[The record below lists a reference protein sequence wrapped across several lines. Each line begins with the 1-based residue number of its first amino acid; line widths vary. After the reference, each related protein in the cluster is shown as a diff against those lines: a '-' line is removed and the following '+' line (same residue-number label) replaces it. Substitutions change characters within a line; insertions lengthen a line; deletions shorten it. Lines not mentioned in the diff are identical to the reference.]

1 MSKIIIKISAETFE
15 NEDSL
20 KPKIENVL
28 ANQGLIINSVSI
40 ETRPSIGD
48 FGIFWDDDDE
58 HAAVISVLSSIDSN
72 EDGSYPYQIENG
84 TWYSR
89 FTPFVS
95 EEHYRNFL
103 KGNV

>member
-1 MSKIIIKISAETFE
+1 MSKTIIKINAETFE

-20 KPKIENVL
+20 KSKIENVL
-28 ANQGLIINSVSI
+28 ASQGLIINSISI

-48 FGIFWDDDDE
+48 FGIFWDDGDE
-58 HAAVISVLSSIDSN
+58 PEAIISVLSTIDPD
-72 EDGSYPYQIENG
+72 EDSSYPYQIENG
-84 TWYSR
+84 TWYSH